1 MVTSQILE
9 RCCQQIIPFSPVL
22 PVEFTICVA
31 KNILVFMVVFYN
43 FSVQSLK
50 VARFPFEKHMC
61 CLNYLRSRFL
71 PILTNFLFAAHA
83 SLFPVAEAT
92 YFRVLEKT
100 CSPLFHG
107 HKIWITWAEI
117 EWPGHTLLD
126 HAVVDQSCH
135 FSESPNATVFS
146 LWLVTSDPQISEH

>member
-1 MVTSQILE
+1 MFFVHLRLCFLMVTSQILE

-50 VARFPFEKHMC
+50 VARFPFEKNMC

-71 PILTNFLFAAHA
+71 PMLTNFLFAAHA
-83 SLFPVAEAT
+83 SLFPVAEGT

-100 CSPLFHG
+100 FSPLFHG
-107 HKIWITWAEI
+107 LGTPFWRNLGPGKPFWIMQ
-117 EWPGHTLLD
+117 LLVN
-126 HAVVDQSCH
+126 HAVIFRSHQMQPC
-135 FSESPNATVFS
+135 S
-146 LWLVTSDPQISEH
+146 LCD

>member
-1 MVTSQILE
+1 MFVFFVHLKLCFLMVTSQILE

-107 HKIWITWAEI
+107 HKIWIT
-117 EWPGHTLLD
+117 
-126 HAVVDQSCH
+126 
-135 FSESPNATVFS
+135 
-146 LWLVTSDPQISEH
+146 